1 MSALVETK
9 LSARDLASLW
19 VLPVPATGR
28 PQRGSKQS
36 CMLLL
41 PWACRQSDALI
52 AALIMTRCMFLLCAA
67 APARAVA
74 KPAARTGTLTRAA
87 AKPAARAV
95 AKPAARAVAK
105 PAARA
110 PIQRGG
116 LRSMMKK

>member
-1 MSALVETK
+1 
-9 LSARDLASLW
+9 
-19 VLPVPATGR
+19 
-28 PQRGSKQS
+28 
-36 CMLLL
+36 MLLL

-110 PIQRGG
+110 PVQRGG

>member
-1 MSALVETK
+1 
-9 LSARDLASLW
+9 
-19 VLPVPATGR
+19 
-28 PQRGSKQS
+28 
-36 CMLLL
+36 MLLL

-74 KPAARTGTLTRAA
+74 KPAARAV

-116 LRSMMKK
+116 LRSMKK

>member
-1 MSALVETK
+1 
-9 LSARDLASLW
+9 
-19 VLPVPATGR
+19 
-28 PQRGSKQS
+28 
-36 CMLLL
+36 MLLL

-95 AKPAARAVAK
+95 AKPAARAPV
-105 PAARA
+105 
-110 PIQRGG
+110 QRGG
-116 LRSMMKK
+116 LRSMTKK